1 MALKPTSRKILFLAA
16 NPKDTSRLRLDEEI
30 RDIQEGLKLSTG
42 RNAFEVITQWAVRT
56 KDLRRALL
64 EYAPQIV
71 HFSGHGAGELGL
83 ILENEMGHAE
93 PVAATVL
100 VQLFKLCPS
109 VECVVLNACYSQVQ
123 ALAIAQHVPYV
134 IGMNQAIGDVIAIQ
148 FAVGF
153 YDALGYGRS
162 LAEAYEFGMA
172 AIAVE
177 PIVIYRDVS
186 IHAESAGVAEPVA
199 PVLIQLKRAPSLPLR
214 QPSTALSKKAYRDRN
229 ALLNK
234 VKSYWIK
241 GVLEHSLHHQV
252 LINLGLEERID
263 LADPFNIVLGMVEAN
278 QHALPAN
285 SQIIDIF
292 DELGPNCTLLILG
305 EPGSGKTITLLQL
318 TRDLLTRA
326 EQDVNHP
333 MPVVF
338 NLSSWN
344 GKQSIADWLIAELNS
359 KYQIPKVT
367 GQIWIK
373 NKEILLLLDGLD
385 EVRADRRDA
394 CVFALNKFQRTQGTE
409 TVICSRIQDYEAL
422 SQRLTVQQA
431 IYIKPLQPTQTNEY
445 LSHLRA
451 DLSGLQQILKA
462 DEALQEL
469 ARSPLM
475 LNILILAYEGIA
487 PEDFP
492 QMSVEAHRKQVF
504 NTYIDRML
512 KRRGKDSHY
521 SYAQTMV
528 WLSWLAQQ
536 LVKSSQTIF
545 LIEWLD
551 YNWLPTNWQRWLYS
565 ILSSLLMG
573 LAWGLIITF
582 SIGQHSLLIGLIA
595 GALYSFFN
603 IPLVWLV
610 LATERV
616 NFNPKQAFLHQLA
629 GSLWTGLMTGLKF
642 GTIVGVVTNLPS
654 SQPISISAK
663 VWAII
668 TTAGLTA
675 LFVGGL
681 DWYSGGTLGLSF
693 VKPIEALRWSWANA
707 KKYLIFTLIG
717 VIPFG
722 VIQGLT
728 NILGDNPIEGLLLA
742 MLGSFVVGLLISLR
756 TGAKIET
763 RTIPNQ
769 GVWRSLKTALTT
781 VLILSAVFVPGVHLL
796 SQWFTV
802 FPDLGMFFGLWLG
815 LLMGG
820 TACIVHLSLR
830 LVFYWHGC
838 MPWNYARFLDSAVK
852 LAFLQKVGGGYIF
865 THRSLME
872 HFAQLKSSS

>member
-71 HFSGHGAGELGL
+71 HFSGHGAGESGL
-83 ILENEMGHAE
+83 ILENEMGQAE

-263 LADPFNIVLGMVEAN
+263 LADPFNIALGIVEN
-278 QHALPAN
+278 TQHTLPAN
-285 SQIIDIF
+285 SKIINIF
-292 DELGPNCTLLILG
+292 DDLGIGCNLLILG

-318 TRDLLTRA
+318 ARDLLIRA
-326 EQDVNHP
+326 EQDTSYP

-338 NLSSWN
+338 NLSSWD
-344 GKQSIADWLIAELNS
+344 GKQTISAWLVSELNL
-359 KYQIPKVT
+359 KYQIPRVIS
-367 GQIWIK
+367 QPWLE
-373 NKEILLLLDGLD
+373 NQEILILLDGLD
-385 EVRADRRDA
+385 EVRTNLRND
-394 CVFALNKFQRTQGTE
+394 CVAAINQFQQKQGTE
-409 TVICSRIQDYEAL
+409 TIICSRIKDYKAL
-422 SQRLTVQQA
+422 SQRLIVQQA
-431 IYIKPLQPTQTNEY
+431 IYIQPLQPNQIDRY
-445 LSHLRA
+445 LNQLHVDLTGLRQLLIT
-451 DLSGLQQILKA
+451 DS
-462 DEALQEL
+462 ALQEL
-469 ARSPLM
+469 AKSPLM
-475 LNILILAYEGIA
+475 LNILILAYEGISV
-487 PEDFP
+487 EDFP
-492 QMSVEAHRKQVF
+492 QMDVETYHQEIF

-512 KRRGKDSHY
+512 KRRKSDIPY
-521 SYAQTMV
+521 SPTQTLR

-536 LVKSSQTIF
+536 LVNSSQTIF

-551 YNWLPTNWQRWLYS
+551 RSWLRTNSQLWLYV
-565 ILSSLLMG
+565 ILSSLLTG
-573 LAWGLIITF
+573 LMYGCIFSVSTEHNYRGL
-582 SIGQHSLLIGLIA
+582 SVGLLIWV
-595 GALYSFFN
+595 LYSVPN
-603 IPLVWLV
+603 LIM
-610 LATERV
+610 ERTMIMIERRQPSP
-616 NFNPKQAFLHQLA
+616 NQMFLQRLTDC
-629 GSLWTGLMTGLKF
+629 LWTGSLGGAIFGMYAGLL
-642 GTIVGVVTNLPS
+642 GTPEIGIVIG
-654 SQPISISAK
+654 I
-663 VWAII
+663 
-668 TTAGLTA
+668 LTA
-675 LFVGGL
+675 LVIGGL
-681 DWYSGGTLGLSF
+681 DWYIGGTLSISIL
-693 VKPIEALRWSWANA
+693 KPIESFKWSWISIRR
-707 KKYLIFTLIG
+707 YLLVGVISAAPFSLLIG
-717 VIPFG
+717 FINSLEHSV
-722 VIQGLT
+722 L
-728 NILGDNPIEGLLLA
+728 EGLLFGALE
-742 MLGSFVVGLLISLR
+742 GSVFGLLVGLR
-756 TGAKIET
+756 TGTEIET
-763 RTIPNQ
+763 LPIPNQ
-769 GVWRSLKTALTT
+769 GIWRSIKTSVTIAL
-781 VLILSAVFVPGVHLL
+781 LISICYALGIYLINNVSSEIVTSPHRGV
-796 SQWFTV
+796 
-802 FPDLGMFFGLWLG
+802 FFGLWMG
-815 LLMGG
+815 ALMGG
-820 TACIVHLSLR
+820 TACIVHFSLR
-830 LVFYWHGC
+830 VVCFLYNRI
-838 MPWNYARFLDSAVK
+838 PWNYTHFLDHAAELV
-852 LAFLQKVGGGYIF
+852 FLQKVGSGYIF
-865 THRSLME
+865 IHRSLME